1 MGSGLSVVGKVKEGL
16 KLQKSITEV
25 IGKGYKSVGEVT
37 VPIKNTELLNK
48 LNITPKG
55 DWVKVYE
62 AGIHDGIIK
71 SKVIGSGLE
80 AVFKEVYEL
89 LEEMEDKSG
98 STRWVG
104 EGKNKPDLDKVTEQE
119 VKRYWIPDPKNTKD
133 SIRVTESEYGVDY
146 RKPINNGINSR
157 SWSVPTDKGGN

>member
-1 MGSGLSVVGKVKEGL
+1 MTTLFFNRFCLFLFCKTGKVLKDLHTILGSARGSGMGPGLSVVGKVKEGL
-16 KLQKSITEV
+16 KVQKSITKV
-25 IGKGYKSVGEVT
+25 MGKGYESVEEVT

-48 LNITPKG
+48 LNTTPKG

-62 AGIHDGIIK
+62 AGIQDGIIK

-89 LEEMEDKSG
+89 LEEMEDKNG
-98 STRWVG
+98 STRSVG

-119 VKRYWIPDPKNTKD
+119 VKRYWIPDQKK
-133 SIRVTESEYGVDY
+133 Y
-146 RKPINNGINSR
+146 
-157 SWSVPTDKGGN
+157 